1 MSADQNVARR
11 ICLGTAQLGMD
22 YGVTNTTGRPDDRAC
37 EALLSRAIER
47 GVLMWDTARDYGD
60 AEQRLGRFLKNHSRH
75 DEVKIVTKV
84 RPPADVTDLTAWIT
98 AELDNCR
105 TITGSEQLEALLLHD
120 PELMEKNGD
129 RVWEAFKI
137 QVDRGA
143 VRRIGASVYDPHESN
158 IALGCEATSAIQLPF
173 NLLDSRAAVHGTL
186 ERCQQ
191 RNVTVLTRSAL
202 LQGAMTL
209 APSDIPSRLMS
220 LREPL
225 QRLHE
230 LLAPL
235 GVAPA
240 DIALPY
246 VLSHPQ
252 IDYLV
257 IGVDDVIQ
265 LDNNLDR
272 AGQQIAVDLASQIR
286 NAFTDLDSSVV
297 EARRWEGAT

>member
-1 MSADQNVARR
+1 LSADQNVARR

-84 RPPADVTDLTAWIT
+84 RLPADVTDLTAWIT

-105 TITGSEQLEALLLHD
+105 TITGCEQLEALLLHD
-120 PELMEKNGD
+120 PELMEENGD
-129 RVWEAFKI
+129 RVWEAFNL

-143 VRRIGASVYDPHESN
+143 VRRVGASVYDPHESN
-158 IALGCEATSAIQLPF
+158 IALDCEATSAIQLPF

-209 APSDIPSRLMS
+209 APGDIPSRLMP

-230 LLAPL
+230 LLTPF

-286 NAFTDLDSSVV
+286 AAFTDLDSSVV
-297 EARRWEGAT
+297 EARQWEGAT

>member
-105 TITGSEQLEALLLHD
+105 TITGCEQLEALLLHD
-120 PELMEKNGD
+120 PELMEQNGD
-129 RVWEAFKI
+129 RIWDAFKI

-143 VRRIGASVYDPHESN
+143 VRRVGASVYDPHESN
-158 IALGCEATSAIQLPF
+158 IALECEATSAIQLPF

-209 APSDIPSRLMS
+209 APGDIPSRLMA

-230 LLAPL
+230 LLAPF

-286 NAFTDLDSSVV
+286 AAFTDLDSSVV
-297 EARRWEGAT
+297 EARQWEGAT